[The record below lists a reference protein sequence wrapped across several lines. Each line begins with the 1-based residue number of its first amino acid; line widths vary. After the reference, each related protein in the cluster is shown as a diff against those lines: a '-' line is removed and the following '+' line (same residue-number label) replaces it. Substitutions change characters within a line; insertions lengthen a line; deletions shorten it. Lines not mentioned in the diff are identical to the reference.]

1 MLFLSRAV
9 ADALESALTIRRAW
23 LMLVGT
29 DVFRSVFVLPGCP
42 ARLADIY
49 K

>member
-1 MLFLSRAV
+1 MLFLSRAI
-9 ADALESALTIRRAW
+9 ADALESAIDIRRAR
-23 LMLVGT
+23 LMRIRT
-29 DVFRSVFVLPGCP
+29 DFFAVFVLPRCP